1 MKIAELRAGDI
12 LISRSGIPETVM
24 ILKKIPSDKTQGRY
38 HIVYWFLP
46 TNRKTTAYSENGEQ
60 DLFYLWRIIRDG
72 EELSS

>member
-1 MKIAELRAGDI
+1 
-12 LISRSGIPETVM
+12 M